1 MSDGHGRHMRGHNKC
16 KHKKHMKEHEIDENN
31 EFEISLDCDYIV
43 AAIRAFNTPY
53 VKLQFTGEVKPMYI
67 RSDDEPNLVQVVTPL
82 RILN

>member
-1 MSDGHGRHMRGHNKC
+1 M
-16 KHKKHMKEHEIDENN
+16 ENN

-82 RILN
+82 RILNWLPVKSKINTK